1 MRSYKKELTKK
12 RERLCDYD
20 SDSAPNDIGPENEG
34 DEGYVSS
41 DPDSEEDGPEVVN
54 PAQGLFLMRAR
65 HRLACVDVV
74 APANRV
80 KTICDFFTF
89 ILRPAYAPF
98 HRVQGEWRISIHRK
112 CDDFLAETT
121 DAALRALCERF
132 KSEFPIA

>member
-1 MRSYKKELTKK
+1 MKK
-12 RERLCDYD
+12 RKWSHC
-20 SDSAPNDIGPENEG
+20 SWNDIGPENEG

-74 APANRV
+74 SPANRV
-80 KTICDFFTF
+80 KAMCDFFTF

-98 HRVQGEWRISIHRK
+98 NRFYSEWRISIHKK
-112 CDDFLAETT
+112 CDEFMAETAS
-121 DAALRALCERF
+121 AALRALCERF
-132 KSEFPIA
+132 KSEFPVVAS

>member
-1 MRSYKKELTKK
+1 MKKSNRPEW
-12 RERLCDYD
+12 RR
-20 SDSAPNDIGPENEG
+20 NDIGPENEG

-74 APANRV
+74 SPANRV

-112 CDDFLAETT
+112 CDEFLAETT
-121 DAALRALCERF
+121 DATLRALCERF
-132 KSEFPIA
+132 KSEFPVVAS